1 MGDTSTPD
9 GSSDFRRQVQ
19 EILRDPKVI
28 AFAVRRARNPDLAD
42 DALQSAY
49 LHIISVEHPENIRNL
64 RSYCF
69 TTVANEIRALYT
81 LPRPVLVDDVET
93 ITAPQPSLA
102 LYGPVCERSVADQ
115 ACTTA
120 QAQVWLTRHAGLR
133 GSSPATVP
141 GRSARPRPIPRGH
154 PRRRE
159 TGSPRPAQPGPVA
172 TLPSPMV
179 LGVAYPPPTSPTR
192 PPLPNTLHQRIS
204 RARDDIKALLRSIV
218 NRDELS

>member
-1 MGDTSTPD
+1 LGDTSTPN
-9 GSSDFRRQVQ
+9 GSSDFQRQVQ

-93 ITAPQPSLA
+93 ITAPQPSPA

-120 QAQVWLTRHAGLR
+120 QAQVWLNRHVARHDELIR
-133 GSSPATVP
+133 KIP
-141 GRSARPRPIPRGH
+141 GRSADRARYREVIYAAAKQAFLGH
-154 PRRRE
+154 LSLEPND
-159 TGSPRPAQPGPVA
+159 PAFPEILKEV
-172 TLPSPMV
+172 
-179 LGVAYPPPTSPTR
+179 YPDYFDDPAAV
-192 PPLPNTLHQRIS
+192 PNTLHQRIS
-204 RARDDIKALLRSIV
+204 RARDDITAILQLLIKRE
-218 NRDELS
+218 ELF